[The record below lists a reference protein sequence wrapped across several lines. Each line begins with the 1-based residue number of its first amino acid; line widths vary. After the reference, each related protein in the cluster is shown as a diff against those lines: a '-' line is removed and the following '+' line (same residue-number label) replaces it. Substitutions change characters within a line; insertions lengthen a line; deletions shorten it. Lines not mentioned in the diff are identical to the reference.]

1 MYNLKIN
8 SNCKTDL
15 LLGIQLEKQH
25 CEYKLGYSL
34 EAAIDKGN
42 IKEKQEDAVIILEH
56 PKDSSIK
63 LLAVADGVSSNGN
76 SEQASRYVLEDMTYL
91 FETNNY
97 ITKNDSIY
105 NINVFKSRLEKI
117 NQEIIRKNMGSA
129 TLSMALYNPKETIIF
144 NAGDSRI
151 YTYKNKTLNQETKDD
166 SYVQCLY
173 DQKIVKNKELMR
185 FHKKSNL
192 ITNALG
198 TDKFHVNIDII
209 SSNYD
214 ILLALT
220 DGVTDSLSESE
231 IKSIIKNCKNYNLA
245 EILIEIAKKTTSYNS
260 INDNGMYYR
269 KLNGGEDNLSVAV
282 LKRK

>member
-1 MYNLKIN
+1 MTINFKDIKQAFFIDYLKYWIIFF
-8 SNCKTDL
+8 L
-15 LLGIQLEKQH
+15 IL
-25 CEYKLGYSL
+25 
-34 EAAIDKGN
+34 
-42 IKEKQEDAVIILEH
+42 VIYFLNNQR
-56 PKDSSIK
+56 K
-63 LLAVADGVSSNGN
+63 
-76 SEQASRYVLEDMTYL
+76 YL

-105 NINVFKSRLEKI
+105 NINVLKSRLEKI

-198 TDKFHVNIDII
+198 ADKFYTNINII
-209 SSNYD
+209 PSDYD

-220 DGVTDSLSESE
+220 DGIT
-231 IKSIIKNCKNYNLA
+231 
-245 EILIEIAKKTTSYNS
+245 
-260 INDNGMYYR
+260 
-269 KLNGGEDNLSVAV
+269 
-282 LKRK
+282 